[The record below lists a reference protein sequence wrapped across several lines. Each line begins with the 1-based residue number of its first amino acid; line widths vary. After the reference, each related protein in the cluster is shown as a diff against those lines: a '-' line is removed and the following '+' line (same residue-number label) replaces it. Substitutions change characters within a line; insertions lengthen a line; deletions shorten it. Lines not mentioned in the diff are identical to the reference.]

1 MPMTEGSAKA
11 LRKVKHL
18 RGDLVFCRFDGQPLT
33 IWQLH
38 ERLWSAC
45 RRAGLREIR
54 WHDLRHSFAS
64 QAVARGI
71 SIRQVQEWLGHTT
84 IAMTM
89 RYSHLAPGS
98 GSDLIQALD
107 SPAAVA
113 TTWQTKNTESQS
125 AATTR
130 S

>member
-1 MPMTEGSAKA
+1 MAGVP
-11 LRKVKHL
+11 
-18 RGDLVFCRFDGQPLT
+18 
-33 IWQLH
+33 I
-38 ERLWSAC
+38 
-45 RRAGLREIR
+45 RR
-54 WHDLRHSFAS
+54 
-64 QAVARGI
+64 
-71 SIRQVQEWLGHTT
+71 VQDWLGHST

-98 GSDLIQALD
+98 GSDLIQALEN
-107 SPAAVA
+107 PAAVA